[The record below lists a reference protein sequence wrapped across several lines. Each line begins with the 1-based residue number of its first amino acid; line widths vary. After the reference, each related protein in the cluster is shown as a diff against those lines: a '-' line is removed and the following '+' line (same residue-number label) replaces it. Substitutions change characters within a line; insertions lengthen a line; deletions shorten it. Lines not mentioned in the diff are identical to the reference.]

1 MGQGAEAQH
10 LKLVLCLTGKTFK
23 GPISALVEDY
33 RERISHYA
41 PIEIIEAKEL
51 KLQSRPGLHV
61 VLSPA
66 GKQLDSEGLAALI
79 EKQLNQGTKHMYF
92 YVGGPEGF
100 DPAIEAAADE
110 KISFSRM
117 TFNHQIIRIMILEQL
132 YRAFTIIRGE
142 HYHK

>member
-1 MGQGAEAQH
+1 MQDADQIVATAHEMADAAAAAILPHFRQ
-10 LKLVLCLTGKTFK
+10 
-23 GPISALVEDY
+23 A
-33 RERISHYA
+33 
-41 PIEIIEAKEL
+41 
-51 KLQSRPGLHV
+51 
-61 VLSPA
+61 
-66 GKQLDSEGLAALI
+66 GLAADN
-79 EKQLNQGTKHMYF
+79 KR
-92 YVGGPEGF
+92 PEGF